1 VGAVCLNRSYGRVGV
16 LAHQIF
22 SEDVVGE
29 YTHPTKNC
37 VAKSCANRPRSF
49 IAGSVLHP
57 QWLSRANAAFAIRI
71 SAMTAAEQTLK
82 TALQLHHA
90 GRLIEA
96 ERGYRDVLSMQPGH
110 IEATHMLGVIALNFG
125 RHDEAAELIGVAL
138 KANPADPTAHCNM
151 AIALRAQGK
160 FDESIAACREALR
173 CKPALAE
180 AYINLGLTFMEQ
192 GRTAEAVEAYHQA
205 IRLQPGEARIY
216 SCLGDALSEAGK
228 LQESIAVHRQAIGIA
243 PNLAGAH
250 LKLGQALLLSGD
262 FSGWAEYEWR
272 WKFEYF
278 PSRSPKFQRPQWSG
292 ESLNG
297 RTVLL
302 HAEQGFGD
310 TIQFVRYAGMVA
322 ARGGKVIL
330 ECSAKLCTLLKQL
343 PGIEMVL
350 AAGQTLPP
358 FDLQCPLMSLPFAFG
373 TQPESIPN
381 IVPYLRADP
390 QRAKDWAARLP
401 AKGRDLRVGLA
412 WAGSAGSVN
421 DRQRSIDPL
430 HFLPLAAVKGVR
442 FVSLQKERR
451 ATQSDPPPELRLI
464 DHAAELQDFADT
476 AALIKNLDL
485 VISADTA
492 VAHLAGA
499 MGKLTCVLLPFAPD
513 WRWQL
518 NRSDSP
524 WYPNMRLFRQP
535 AFGDWESAFREVTK
549 SLTAATQSRLK
560 TRKPG

>member
-1 VGAVCLNRSYGRVGV
+1 M
-16 LAHQIF
+16 
-22 SEDVVGE
+22 
-29 YTHPTKNC
+29 
-37 VAKSCANRPRSF
+37 
-49 IAGSVLHP
+49 
-57 QWLSRANAAFAIRI
+57 AAI
-71 SAMTAAEQTLK
+71 EETLK
-82 TALQLHHA
+82 TAIELHHA

-96 ERGYRDVLSMQPGH
+96 ERKYRDVVSMQPGH
-110 IEATHMLGVIALNFG
+110 IEATHMMGVIALNFG
-125 RHDEAAELIGVAL
+125 RPDDAAELIGVAL
-138 KANPADPTAHCNM
+138 KANPADVSAHCNM

-173 CKPALAE
+173 LKPTLAE
-180 AYINLGLTFMEQ
+180 AYINLGLTLMEQ
-192 GRTAEAVEAYHQA
+192 GRTAEAAEAYHQA

-216 SCLGDALSEAGK
+216 SCMGNALSEAGK
-228 LQESIAVHRQAIGIA
+228 VHEAITVHRQAIGIA

-262 FSGWAEYEWR
+262 FSGWAEYDWR
-272 WKFEYF
+272 WRFEYF
-278 PSRSPKFQRPQWSG
+278 QSRSPKFQRPQWGG
-292 ESLNG
+292 EDLKG

-330 ECSAKLCTLLKQL
+330 ECPANLCTLLKQL
-343 PGIEMVL
+343 PGIETVI

-358 FDLQCPLMSLPFAFG
+358 FDLQCPFMSLPFAFG

-390 QRAKDWAARLP
+390 QRAKEWAARLP
-401 AKGRDLRVGLA
+401 AKGRELRVGLA
-412 WAGSAGSVN
+412 WAGSVGSVN
-421 DRQRSIDPL
+421 DRRRSIDPSY
-430 HFLPLAAVKGVR
+430 FLPLSGVKGVR

-451 ATQSDPPPELRLI
+451 STQSEPPAELRLI
-464 DHAAELQDFADT
+464 DQTAELGDFADT

-499 MGKLTCVLLPFAPD
+499 MGKLTCLLLPFAPD

-518 NRSDSP
+518 DRSDTP
-524 WYPNMRLFRQP
+524 WYPKMRLFRQP
-535 AFGDWESAFREVTK
+535 EFGDWDSVFREVTK
-549 SLTAATQSRLK
+549 SLAAASQSRLK
-560 TRKPG
+560 AKKPG